1 MLHLFIDQSL
11 KMLNR
16 RRFISLSLLSGAY
29 AALPSRTLAYGDA
42 LGAGQVPGAEEGYL
56 MTVTGKMKPAD
67 AGIFLPHEHT
77 FTDFIGA
84 EKVVQPQYDRKKAF
98 DFLLPYLKKLKASGV
113 STLAECTPAYIGRD
127 AVLLKQ
133 LSRASGLRII
143 TNTGYYAAVDFK
155 YLPAHAHT
163 ESTGQLAA
171 RWLKE
176 WQYGIGDTG
185 IRPGFIKLGV
195 GNAPLKTLEK
205 KLISAA
211 AVTHLKSGLK
221 IAIHTGNGAA
231 AAEEVELLAASGVSP
246 GAMIW
251 VHAQND
257 DKGEYHIALARKGCW
272 ISLDGFNGSEKAVA
286 KYTGHLKA
294 FKAAGLLSKALISQ
308 DEGFAV
314 VENGSRFELFNK
326 ENMSPYTSVL
336 SKLKPALRS
345 EGFSDEELHQVM
357 VSNPAN
363 ALKIELKPL
372 SK

>member
-1 MLHLFIDQSL
+1 M
-11 KMLNR
+11 NR
-16 RRFISLSLLSGAY
+16 RRFITLSLLSGAY
-29 AALPSRTLAYGDA
+29 AALPSGTIAYGSA
-42 LGAGQVPGAEEGYL
+42 SGTGLLVPGAEEGYL

-67 AGIFLPHEHT
+67 AGVFLPHEHT

-98 DFLLPYLKKLKASGV
+98 EFILPHLKKLKASGV
-113 STLAECTPAYIGRD
+113 STFAECTPAYIGRD

-133 LSRASGLRII
+133 LSRSSGLRII

-163 ESTGQLAA
+163 ENAGQLAA
-171 RWLKE
+171 RWIRE
-176 WQYGIGDTG
+176 WQYGIEGTG

-195 GNAPLKTLEK
+195 GNAPLKSLEK

-211 AVTHLKSGLK
+211 AITHLKSGLK
-221 IAIHTGNGAA
+221 IAIHTGNGEA
-231 AAEEVELLAASGVSP
+231 AAEEVELLTALGVSP

-257 DKGEYHIALARKGCW
+257 DDGKYHTALARKGCW
-272 ISLDGFNGSEKAVA
+272 ISLDGFNGSEKAVV
-286 KYTGHLKA
+286 KYTGYLKA
-294 FKAAGLLSKALISQ
+294 FKAAGLLHKVLVSQ

-314 VENGSRFELFNK
+314 VQNGSHFELFNK
-326 ENMSPYTSVL
+326 ENTSPYTSVL
-336 SKLKPALRS
+336 SKLKPALRN
-345 EGFSDEELHQVM
+345 GDFSDEELHQIM

-363 ALKIELKPL
+363 AFKIQRKPL
-372 SK
+372 SR

>member
-1 MLHLFIDQSL
+1 LLHLFIDPSL

-16 RRFISLSLLSGAY
+16 RCFISMSLLSGAY
-29 AALPSRTLAYGDA
+29 AILPSGTFTYGNA
-42 LGAGQVPGAEEGYL
+42 LGTGQVPGTEEGYL

-84 EKVVQPQYDRKKAF
+84 EKVAQPQYDRKKAF
-98 DFLLPYLKKLKASGV
+98 EFILPYLEKLKASGV

-127 AVLLKQ
+127 AVLLKR

-163 ESTGQLAA
+163 ESIEQLAA

-176 WQYGIGDTG
+176 WRYGIERTG

-211 AVTHLKSGLK
+211 AITHLKSGLK
-221 IAIHTGNGAA
+221 IAIHTGNGEA
-231 AAEEVELLAASGVSP
+231 AAEEIELLAASGAGP

-257 DKGEYHIALARKGCW
+257 DNGRYHTALARKGCW
-272 ISLDGFNGSEKAVA
+272 ISLDGFNGSEKAIA
-286 KYTGHLKA
+286 KYTGYLKA
-294 FKAAGLLSKALISQ
+294 FKAAGLLNKVLISQ

-326 ENMSPYTSVL
+326 ENTSPYTSVL
-336 SKLKPALRS
+336 SKLKPALKK
-345 EGFSDEELHQVM
+345 EGFSDEELQLIM
-357 VSNPAN
+357 VSNPAD
-363 ALKIELKPL
+363 AFKIELKPL